1 MRDDDEFYE
10 HARNDLFPKMKESV
24 LSIVIAQDPDPK
36 LCLELGAAILFDKPI
51 VVLVPV
57 GEKLPSNLARLA
69 SAVVQ
74 GDVKNDVTKQRLE
87 AAISKVIANDKR
99 TKVKQ

>member
-1 MRDDDEFYE
+1 MSDEDEFFE
-10 HARNDLFPKMKESV
+10 HARRDMFPKMKESII
-24 LSIVIAQDPDPK
+24 SIVIAAEPDPK